1 MVALIMNALGFPILS
16 LITFLPLAGAV
27 IIATLSGGEAA
38 VARNARWIALWTS
51 LIVLALG
58 IYLWISF
65 DPAQPGF
72 QFVEDHAW
80 FPGVAV
86 QYHLGV
92 DGISLLLVLLTVF
105 LTPIAILSSWPVTT
119 RVKEFMIAFLLLETM
134 TVGMFAALDFVL
146 FYIFF
151 EAVLLPMYLII
162 GVWGGPKRIFAAVK
176 FFLFTLAGSLF
187 MLLALVWMWRNAG
200 TTDIP
205 TLLHTP
211 IPPHIQTWLFIAF
224 LASFGVKAAV
234 WPLHTWLPDAYGE
247 APLPGTIML
256 AAVLSKMGAYGF
268 LRFTVPM
275 LPQASA
281 AAEPLMFTLGVVA
294 VIYVSLVALAQT
306 DMKRLIAYSSVAH
319 MGIIIIGI
327 FTFTIEGIE
336 GALFQM
342 LSHGIVIAG
351 LFICSGILLAR
362 GSGAPGD
369 MQALSRLGG
378 IAARMPAYAAL
389 LMLFALASMGLPG
402 TSGFVGEILVLV
414 GALKVNFWVSL
425 LAATGMVLGAAYML
439 VMLRAVLFD
448 KIKRPELEKLQDL
461 RPTEWAM
468 LVPLAILVMWLGVY
482 PSSFTHVFDAPV
494 TAMVQSHVA
503 ALQQPVALA
512 MVSK

>member
-1 MVALIMNALGFPILS
+1 MNALGFPILS

-27 IIATLSGGEAA
+27 IIATLSGAEPA

-58 IYLWISF
+58 IFLWISF
-65 DPAQPGF
+65 DPAQAGF

-80 FPGVAV
+80 FTGVAV

-92 DGISLLLVLLTVF
+92 DGISLLLILLTVF
-105 LTPIAILSSWPVTT
+105 LTPIAILSSWPVTL

-176 FFLFTLAGSLF
+176 FFLFTLAGSVL

-211 IPPHIQTWLFIAF
+211 IPPKIQIWLFVAF

-327 FTFTIEGIE
+327 FTFTVEGIE

-362 GSGAPGD
+362 GEPLL
-369 MQALSRLGG
+369 LSRLGG
-378 IAARMPAYAAL
+378 LAARMPAYAAL

-402 TSGFVGEILVLV
+402 TSGFVGEILVIV
-414 GALKVNFWVSL
+414 GAMRVNFWVSL
-425 LAATGMVLGAAYML
+425 LGATGMVLGAAYML

-448 KIKRPELEKLQDL
+448 KIARPELGKLQDL

-468 LVPLAILVMWLGVY
+468 LVPLAVMVMWLGIY
-482 PSSFTHVFDAPV
+482 PSSFTHIFDAPV

-503 ALQQPVALA
+503 ALAQPMALA
-512 MVSK
+512 MVTK